1 MKLRTYGRHG
11 GARRAGTV
19 IVVVAISLTAILAF
33 VALALDGGILLD
45 KRRQVQTASDAA
57 ALAAANDLYANW
69 WITSTAYGAQF
80 KGLDPNGSAK
90 AAAKAAAAAN
100 GYVDGVNGC
109 VVTVNIPPLSGPFT
123 GQACHTEVI
132 ISHSQPQYF
141 SRVFGSQSVAYGAR
155 SVSRGR
161 RGGINDAIICLDPT
175 GKGAL
180 NTGGNGLLTVV
191 GAPIQVNSNDP
202 EAMIA
207 NGGGTMT
214 APQFLVSGS
223 PGASTPGGGSFT
235 GTIVPNSPPIPD
247 PLANLPPPSTTGM
260 ATFNSVHQSGNKTS
274 DLTPGIYHGGITAS
288 GGTLNLAPGIYYM
301 DGGGFNISG
310 QANLFATNVLIYNAP
325 QSTSDKINI
334 TGQGTIVMSPM
345 LTGPYQGI
353 LLFQDRTSTAPVS
366 VSGSSGT
373 TMTISGTFYAAAATL
388 SVQGNGTQQTI
399 GSQYISYDLVLGGNG
414 TYFCSWSPDL
424 TPGTRE
430 ILLVE

>member
-1 MKLRTYGRHG
+1 MKLHTHNRRG
-11 GARRAGTV
+11 GVRRRGTV
-19 IVVVAISLTAILAF
+19 IVVFAVSL
-33 VALALDGGILLD
+33 VALLSIVALSLDGGILMD
-45 KRRQVQTASDAA
+45 KRREAQSTSDAA

-69 WITSTAYGAQF
+69 WITSTAYGAQY
-80 KGLDPNGSAK
+80 KGLDPNGTAK
-90 AAAKAAAAAN
+90 AAALATAAAN
-100 GYVDGVNGC
+100 GYVNGVNGC
-109 VVTVNIPPLSGPFT
+109 TVTVNIPPKSGPFT
-123 GQACHTEVI
+123 GMACHTEVI

-141 SRVFGSQSVAYGAR
+141 SRIFGSTSVPYGSR

-180 NTGGNGLLTVV
+180 SVGGNGSINVT
-191 GAPIQVNSNDP
+191 GAPVQVNSNNS
-202 EAMIA
+202 EAMTT
-207 NGGGTMT
+207 NGSGATAT
-214 APQFLVSGS
+214 APQFLVAGS
-223 PGASTPGGGSFT
+223 PGSTGVGFT

-247 PLANLPPPSTTGM
+247 PLANLPVPSTVGMSTYGNVHNTGN
-260 ATFNSVHQSGNKTS
+260 ATKTLS
-274 DLTPGIYHGGITAS
+274 PGRYIGGISAT
-288 GGTLNLAPGIYYM
+288 GGTLILSPGIYYM

-310 QANLFATNVLIYNAP
+310 QANLTAAGVLIYNAP
-325 QSTSDKINI
+325 LSNSDKINI

-345 LTGPYQGI
+345 MTGPYQGI

-373 TMTISGTFYAAAATL
+373 TMTISGTFYAASATL
-388 SVQGNGTQQTI
+388 SVQGNGSQQTI

-414 TYFCSWSPDL
+414 TYNCSWTPDI